1 MLKRTCYSNEVRRL
15 NEGKKVVLSGWI
27 DSIRNLGKMKFIL
40 LRDISGIIQITLKK
54 ETTSPE
60 TMEVSNS
67 LKQEDVISVIGTVIS
82 TDMAPGGREIIPNRI
97 EVINRVKDAL
107 PISMQSRVV
116 SNLDTRLD
124 WRVLDLKKP
133 RNAAIFKIQ
142 GKIVESFKEYLVKKG
157 FLQVFTPCLIGTASE
172 GGAEVF
178 PVLFFNKSAFLRQDP
193 QLHRQLLILS
203 GFDRIFDLGPSWRAE
218 PSHTPRHL
226 CEHRGCAVEL
236 GFIQNEVDTMTL
248 EEELIIHTLKKIK
261 KECREEMSYF
271 NNEVTIPKTPFPV
284 LEFPQ
289 IYDIL
294 KELGK
299 ETRYGE
305 SYDRESEILL
315 SKYIKEK
322 YKNDFFFV
330 TRFPFKEKPFY
341 VMRIDEDPEWARSV
355 DLIYKGLEQSSGGQR
370 EHRYEKIINQIY
382 EKKMNKNDLEW
393 FTKFFKYGAPPHGG
407 FNLGIERFTM
417 KLLDLQN
424 IREAVLFPRAPER
437 LLP

>member
-1 MLKRTCYSNEVRRL
+1 LLKRTCYSNEVREL
-15 NEGKKVVLSGWI
+15 DEGKKVVLSGWV
-27 DSIRNLGKMKFIL
+27 DSIRNLGKMKFIV

-54 ETTSPE
+54 ETTSTE

-67 LKQEDVISVIGTVIS
+67 LKQEDVISVIGTVVS
-82 TDMAPGGREIIPNRI
+82 ADMAPGGKEIIPNRI
-97 EVINRVKDAL
+97 EVINRVKDVL

-133 RNAAIFKIQ
+133 RNSAIFKIQ
-142 GKIVESFKEYLVKKG
+142 GKIVECFKEYLVKKG
-157 FLQVFTPCLIGTASE
+157 FLQVFTPCLIGAASE

-236 GFIQNEVDTMTL
+236 GFIQNEEETMRL
-248 EEELIIHTLKKIK
+248 EEELIIHTLKKVK
-261 KECREEMSYF
+261 MECREEMNHF
-271 NNEVTIPKTPFPV
+271 NKEVTIPKAPFPV
-284 LEFPQ
+284 LKFPQ

-294 KELGK
+294 EELGK
-299 ETRYGE
+299 KIRYGE
-305 SYDRESEILL
+305 SYDREAEVLL

-322 YKNDFFFV
+322 YRNDFFFV
-330 TRFPFKEKPFY
+330 TKFPFKEKPFY
-341 VMRIDEDPEWARSV
+341 VMRIDEEPEWARSV

-370 EHRYEKIINQIY
+370 EHRYEKIMNQIY
-382 EKKMNKNDLEW
+382 EKKMNENDLEW